1 MRVWWEG
8 TVRWSPLNIGL
19 KGELLES
26 MSEGLFGELGNY
38 LEDSHEDGKM
48 FQPAENK
55 TSEERDMGLL
65 LIFLKRNPDGYWIHS
80 LRV

>member
-1 MRVWWEG
+1 
-8 TVRWSPLNIGL
+8 
-19 KGELLES
+19 

-55 TSEERDMGLL
+55 TSEERDMRLL
-65 LIFLKRNPDGYWIHS
+65 FIFLKRNPDGY
-80 LRV
+80 